1 MYSPDHPAP
10 NLDLTAG
17 LISAL
22 DSRTRIEIL
31 LLLAERNH
39 VVREIVEKLGRS
51 QPSISQ
57 HLKVLKSLRLVAA
70 YRRGREIIYSLPRME
85 IIDVIYALGKVAEDT
100 LPDPSE
106 ERKRAKKSRKPKK
119 AQRTQKAQQTRASQQ
134 PHDERKHEPPTNAPP
149 RPVYVSSAIPLEE
162 YEKLH
167 RIGSADN
174 DHEARALDSRAT
186 VDRYGTAATHQQ
198 PQRTDPQARPA
209 DDAPADGDC

>member
-10 NLDLTAG
+10 NLDLTAD

-119 AQRTQKAQQTRASQQ
+119 PQRTQKAQQTRTSQQ

-149 RPVYVSSAIPLEE
+149 RPVYISSAIPIEE
-162 YEKLH
+162 FEKLH
-167 RIGSADN
+167 RRNN
-174 DHEARALDSRAT
+174 DHGARAFDSRAT
-186 VDRYGTAATHQQ
+186 VGRYGTAATHQQ
-198 PQRTDPQARPA
+198 PQRTDPQTRSA

>member
-10 NLDLTAG
+10 NLDLTAD

-70 YRRGREIIYSLPRME
+70 FRRGREIIYSLPRME

-100 LPDPSE
+100 LPAPSE

-119 AQRTQKAQQTRASQQ
+119 AQQTRTSQQ

-174 DHEARALDSRAT
+174 DHGARALDSRAT

-209 DDAPADGDC
+209 DDTPADGDC